1 MACAAASRR
10 HSSTRRRASALRLD
24 VRACNLRHGTRL
36 SRAMPDESQ
45 PSRGGRWKILLQFGV
60 SALAVWLIARRVDL
74 RESAHLVAGARSG
87 YVVAAIALY
96 VVGQV
101 LSAYRWRLIGV
112 SVGLVDS
119 FAHYLRYYFIGMFFM
134 FFGPSTLG
142 GDLVRSLYL
151 AEAAGGRGRAFN
163 SVLFDRLN
171 GLVVL
176 VAIGAAAFLLFR
188 GRYADLPRPLFYVTV
203 AFGAGIFLAWWLAPV
218 LVRLVLPPTHR
229 IRRFV
234 ENDLGPF
241 WRDRGML
248 VGASAVS
255 LVFHFVQIG
264 TQFIVARALG
274 LDVPFTYICIFHPLV
289 SALAA
294 IPITLSGIGL
304 REGGY
309 LLFLQKIGVPQASA
323 VAYAALWFLVIVVSS
338 LLGGVVFVASGAR
351 LPRLRRA

>member
-1 MACAAASRR
+1 M
-10 HSSTRRRASALRLD
+10 TSAPQR
-24 VRACNLRHGTRL
+24 
-36 SRAMPDESQ
+36 
-45 PSRGGRWKILLQFGV
+45 SRGGRWKIVLQLGV
-60 SALAVWLIARRVDL
+60 SAIAVGLIARRVDL
-74 RESAHLVAGARSG
+74 RESAHLVAGARTS
-87 YVVAAIALY
+87 YVLGAVALY
-96 VVGQV
+96 ALGQV
-101 LSAYRWRLIGV
+101 LSAYRWRLIGL

-119 FAHYLRYYFIGMFFM
+119 FAHYVRYYFIGMFFM

-151 AEAAGGRGRAFN
+151 AENAGSRARAFN

-176 VAIGAAAFLLFR
+176 VAIGAGAFLLFR
-188 GRYADLPRPLFYVTV
+188 GSYADLPQPLFYVTV

-218 LVRLVLPPTHR
+218 LVRLLLPPQHR
-229 IRRFV
+229 LRRFV
-234 ENDLGPF
+234 EHDLGPF

-248 VGASAVS
+248 IGASAVS
-255 LVFHFVQIG
+255 LVFHFVQIA
-264 TQFIVARALG
+264 TQFVVARALG

-323 VAYAALWFLVIVVSS
+323 VAFGALWFLVIVVSS
-338 LLGGVVFVASGAR
+338 LLGGVVFVATGAR
-351 LPRLRRA
+351 LPRFRRAA

>member
-1 MACAAASRR
+1 
-10 HSSTRRRASALRLD
+10 
-24 VRACNLRHGTRL
+24 
-36 SRAMPDESQ
+36 MPDESQ
-45 PSRGGRWKILLQFGV
+45 SSRGGRWKILLQFGV

-74 RESAHLVAGARSG
+74 RESAHLVAGARAG

-119 FAHYLRYYFIGMFFM
+119 FAHYVRYYFIGMFFM

-151 AEAAGGRGRAFN
+151 AEGAGGRVRAFN

-218 LVRLVLPPTHR
+218 LVRLVLPPTHP

-255 LVFHFVQIG
+255 LVFHFVQIA

-323 VAYAALWFLVIVVSS
+323 VAYGALWFLVIVVSS

>member
-1 MACAAASRR
+1 
-10 HSSTRRRASALRLD
+10 
-24 VRACNLRHGTRL
+24 
-36 SRAMPDESQ
+36 MPDESQ
-45 PSRGGRWKILLQFGV
+45 SSRGGRWKILLQFGV

-119 FAHYLRYYFIGMFFM
+119 FAHYVRYYFIGMFFM

-151 AEAAGGRGRAFN
+151 AEGAGGRVRAFN

-218 LVRLVLPPTHR
+218 LVRLVLPPTHP

-264 TQFIVARALG
+264 RAS
-274 LDVPFTYICIFHPLV
+274 C
-289 SALAA
+289 
-294 IPITLSGIGL
+294 
-304 REGGY
+304 RER
-309 LLFLQKIGVPQASA
+309 V
-323 VAYAALWFLVIVVSS
+323 
-338 LLGGVVFVASGAR
+338 
-351 LPRLRRA
+351 